1 MPPPPLPVNG
11 VRPKPEER
19 RAPQGPVGKGILSY
33 GSRKSSLRPLFLS
46 EKCAL
51 SMRYYDLFTVL
62 KQIYKM

>member
-11 VRPKPEER
+11 ARPKTEER

-33 GSRKSSLRPLFLS
+33 GSTKSPLRPLFLT

-51 SMRYYDLFTVL
+51 SMCY
-62 KQIYKM
+62 